1 MFTRMS
7 PGPAAGPSDGSIQGS
22 PIPAAAWHF
31 DLFFKEELTMKIASS
46 LAAFLLATLSL
57 AFGGQASAQ
66 TVLKVGSTP
75 TGNPFTFLD
84 TKTNTIDGIM
94 ADIVKAVGKTSGFE
108 VQIEP
113 MQFSALIGSLT
124 SKRID
129 LISAAMFITPVRQE
143 VVDFSQPIYSYGEG
157 IVVPVKD
164 ATAYRSFAEFKG
176 KRMGVQVGT
185 AFVEPLQ
192 KLEKLGIFSE
202 VKLYDTTAD
211 LMRDANA
218 GRIDAGVLDY
228 PIAAYAISKNVFPN
242 LRMVTTYQP
251 TMVNSIGIATRK
263 GDTET
268 MGKVNAAL
276 TKLKADGSIDAILKK
291 WGLNS

>member
-1 MFTRMS
+1 
-7 PGPAAGPSDGSIQGS
+7 
-22 PIPAAAWHF
+22 
-31 DLFFKEELTMKIASS
+31 MKIAA
-46 LAAFLLATLSL
+46 LAATLLATFALSVTVP
-57 AFGGQASAQ
+57 ASAQ
-66 TVLKVGSTP
+66 TAMKVGSTP
-75 TGNPFTFLD
+75 TGSPFTFLD
-84 TKTNTIDGIM
+84 TKTNSIDGIM
-94 ADIVKAVGKTSGFE
+94 VDIVNAVGKEAGFG
-108 VQIEP
+108 VQVEP
-113 MQFSALIGSLT
+113 MQFSTLISSLT

-129 LISAAMFITPVRQE
+129 LISAAMFITPVRLE

-164 ATAYRSFAEFKG
+164 TTAYVSFADLKG
-176 KRMGVQVGT
+176 KRVGVQVGT

-192 KLEKLGIFSE
+192 KGGLFSE

-228 PIAAYAISKNVFPN
+228 PIAAFAVSKGLFPN
-242 LRMVTTYQP
+242 LRMVTTFKP

-263 GDTET
+263 GDAEL

-276 TKLKADGSIDAILKK
+276 TKLKANGSIDAILKK
-291 WGLNS
+291 WGL